1 MDADQSAALSYT
13 TDSTTA
19 TITTK
24 QAGLQ
29 LQLPDARAAE
39 SQKKSNPIVS
49 HKMFPVIVAV
59 LSVATTDSREK
70 INSNSNRSNTNGNG
84 KPPLDRRRVQSWR
97 DLKGLSWLVYV

>member
-1 MDADQSAALSYT
+1 MSFNANKDLVFMDADQSAALSYT

-39 SQKKSNPIVS
+39 S
-49 HKMFPVIVAV
+49 
-59 LSVATTDSREK
+59 
-70 INSNSNRSNTNGNG
+70 
-84 KPPLDRRRVQSWR
+84 
-97 DLKGLSWLVYV
+97 